1 MSGMRKQTRR
11 GVVEEGWLLAIL
23 GSFPQVDNAM
33 MFQLGP
39 ADSGEIVEGA
49 VHGHHS
55 PQIEGRCIR
64 MDLGA
69 KAYRM
74 GQ

>member
-1 MSGMRKQTRR
+1 MSGMRERTRR

-33 MFQLGP
+33 MFQPGP

-49 VHGHHS
+49 VHGHHRS
-55 PQIEGRCIR
+55 RRKVYSYGFR
-64 MDLGA
+64 G
-69 KAYRM
+69 
-74 GQ
+74 